1 MIKMSFGKRI
11 KELRKSQDI
20 TQEKLAEYLC
30 ISFQAISKWENDT
43 AFPDIKMLKPLS
55 NFFGVSIDFLLENEN
70 NEEDTYVS
78 SILEQLQ
85 KLNNQGKVEK
95 AIRLLRKALKNYPRN
110 YLLMSKLSQALVT
123 ITKSTHEH
131 DMEKNAKEAIEI
143 CDRIIDDSNDYE
155 LIDSAIR
162 TTFYANIDLKNY
174 EKAIEIANKRPS
186 IWHSKELLLTAA
198 YQGSEANE
206 YIQKSILQLMDMFT
220 MHLFSL
226 TYKRYGAERYSTQD
240 KIRITKTTINIIES
254 ILYDE
259 NYQFY
264 SNRLRRFYTFLAIYY
279 AQDNQKEMM
288 YDSLDK
294 AKQLA
299 IYYDSLD
306 SDQKYTSLFTDTVLY
321 QPSTTVVN
329 AEWNDFHVF
338 KDRLKRKEFD
348 GYRDEA
354 RFQKYYK
361 Q

>member
-1 MIKMSFGKRI
+1 MSFGKRI

-20 TQEKLAEYLC
+20 TQEKLADYLS
-30 ISFQAISKWENDT
+30 ISFQAVSKWENDT
-43 AFPDIKMLKPLS
+43 AYPDIKMLKPLS
-55 NFFGVSIDFLLENEN
+55 SFFGVSIDFLLENEN
-70 NEEDTYVS
+70 NEEEAYVS
-78 SILEQLQ
+78 KILEQLQ
-85 KLNNQGKVEK
+85 KLNNQGKIEK
-95 AIRLLRKALKNYPRN
+95 TIKLLRKALKEYPRN
-110 YLLMSKLSQALVT
+110 YQIMSKLSQALVT
-123 ITKSTHEH
+123 ITKSTHEY

-143 CDRIIDDSNDYE
+143 CERIIDDSNDYE

-162 TTFYANIDLKNY
+162 TTFYANVDLKNY
-174 EKAIEIANKRPS
+174 EKAIKIANKRPS
-186 IWHSKELLLTAA
+186 IWHSKELLLTSA

-226 TYKRYGAERYSTQD
+226 TYKRYGSNRYSVRD
-240 KIRITKTTINIIES
+240 KIQITKTVISIIES
-254 ILYDE
+254 VLYDE

-279 AQDNQKEMM
+279 AEDNKEDLM
-288 YDSLDK
+288 YQSLDK

-299 IYYDSLD
+299 LYYDRLD
-306 SDQKYTSLFTDTVLY
+306 SDQKYTSLFSDTVLF

-348 GYRDEA
+348 RFRNSD
-354 RFQKYYK
+354 RFQCYYK